1 MDLYLGFLRVAA
13 FLQAIETRRMA
24 CLERIG
30 MNRSRAD
37 VPIGMLVRLQ
47 PALSRVL
54 FLGVQPTVH
63 LQR

>member
-37 VPIGMLVRLQ
+37 VPIGVGQGSTLM
-47 PALSRVL
+47 
-54 FLGVQPTVH
+54 GQPTALTTMMGVF
-63 LQR
+63 RCW